1 MKKISQVLVL
11 SMVFY
16 SCVYPEQ
23 EAAMAAAKKKA
34 DEAHCKA
41 DFAMSI
47 LENGMNTMQL
57 ATQVG
62 LKKQVDNFNK
72 MQSDSTISCDSLKKA
87 WDNLSDLTSKKSQ

>member
-1 MKKISQVLVL
+1 MKKVLQVLVL
-11 SMVFY
+11 SLVFS

-41 DFAMSI
+41 DLAMSI

-87 WDNLSDLTSKKSQ
+87 WDNLSELALSKSK

>member
-1 MKKISQVLVL
+1 MKRILQVLVL
-11 SMVFY
+11 AMVFS

-23 EAAMAAAKKKA
+23 EAALAAAKKKQE
-34 DEAHCKA
+34 EAHCKLDLA
-41 DFAMSI
+41 KSI

-72 MQSDSTISCDSLKKA
+72 MQSDSNISCDSLKKA
-87 WDNLSDLTSKKSQ
+87 CDNLSDLTSKKSQ